1 MRIALLN
8 HTFASTDGQGKVNA
22 RVASY
27 LLDAGHRVTLVGD
40 GVPGE
45 LAQRPGAAV
54 VSLPPSRRLPT
65 QLLRHAAFGW
75 RSAAAISKLRKDHDL
90 IVANGGMTFA
100 PTDVNICHFVHQSWL
115 RSDQHPLRSGSRVGR
130 TWGWYQYAYTRQA
143 CLWERDAYRRARCVT
158 AVSELVK
165 QQLVSDV
172 GIDAAKITVIEN
184 GVDPCEAPTG
194 ADRAEARGRLG
205 IDDGQFVILF
215 AGDLRTPRKNFDVL
229 LRALRNLPERVVLV
243 AAGNHEGGPYPALTK
258 EAGLAARVRFLGM
271 RGDMSAIYPA
281 GDLFAL
287 LSHYDPFG
295 LVVTEAMSAGLPVV
309 TASTVGASA
318 VVVKHNAGFVIDDPT
333 NDVAVARAITKLLD
347 NPDLASTMGVNAR
360 EVAKD
365 LSWDCVGE
373 RYAQTFL
380 AVAEQRRVGKEL
392 TTP

>member
-22 RVASY
+22 RVAAS
-27 LLDAGHRVTLVGD
+27 LLDAGHRVTLIGD
-40 GVPGE
+40 GVPDE

-54 VSLPPSRRLPT
+54 VSLPPSRRAPT

-75 RSAAAISKLRKDHDL
+75 RSAAVIRRLRKDHD
-90 IVANGGMTFA
+90 IVVANGGMTFA
-100 PTDVNICHFVHQSWL
+100 PTDVNICHFVHRSWL
-115 RSDQHPLRSGSRVGR
+115 QSDQHPLRSGSRVGR

-143 CLWERDAYRRARCVT
+143 CLWERDAYRRARCVI

-165 QQLVSDV
+165 RQLVNDV
-172 GIDAAKITVIEN
+172 GIDAGKIVVIEN

-194 ADRAEARGRLG
+194 ADRAKARRRLA
-205 IDDGQFVILF
+205 IEDGQFVILF

-229 LRALRNLPERVVLV
+229 LRALRNLSEHVILV

-258 EAGLAARVRFLGM
+258 EAGLAARVQFLGM

-287 LSHYDPFG
+287 MSHYDPFG

-318 VVVKHNAGFVIDDPT
+318 VVVKHNAGFVVDDPT
-333 NDVAVARAITKLLD
+333 NDVAVARAVTDLLGD
-347 NPDLASTMGVNAR
+347 AGRRGEMGSR
-360 EVAKD
+360 GRCVANE
-365 LSWDCVGE
+365 LSWSRIGE
-373 RYAQTFL
+373 RYAQVIAETFAHAL
-380 AVAEQRRVGKEL
+380 
-392 TTP
+392 